1 MHVMVETTME
11 ECIRQGQHYYCFLC
25 STLIQDSPPPP
36 TPLAAE
42 QIALCKDF
50 LNEIDP
56 TNYVENNNSQSKCCH
71 NCVPGIQQVWDLNQ
85 DILIIRRRIVNILSE
100 LGRRRHEDVVLPS
113 TPDSNPNPGQTS
125 SRVVSD
131 ILDIGFPFI
140 KLEAEGTSQLIDT
153 TENEINILQTVFT
166 GGPATPGAYVLP
178 YNLNPTEDE
187 KPCLQ
192 AANKKTPNVGY
203 ERVTRNGK
211 SLYVCLNKPCWF
223 TSRYLTNACRHVRI
237 MHNASGGVSDRRFD
251 QVFDN
256 IAASISAVSD
266 LSSDIQP
273 IKSKTGSTDMESS
286 DSILVGQRSP
296 EDDQVLSP
304 SSRPKKMRT
313 PNVGYKRV
321 TRNGK
326 SLYVCLKKPCSFTS
340 RYLSNACRHVRVR
353 HNVSGGV
360 SDKRFDQVF
369 DNIAASIAPGFGL
382 SSDSQPIRSKAGTT
396 DKNICA
402 ILESSCSIL
411 PTTKQSAIEENQSP
425 PSSPEQMLYSNN
437 NGYKRVTRNGKDLY
451 VCLKKPCCFT
461 SRYRTNAC
469 RHIRTKH
476 KVISYTF
483 SFGPGAKFSS
493 NLSSRNKIY
502 IPINVFR

>member
-71 NCVPGIQQVWDLNQ
+71 NCVPGIQQ
-85 DILIIRRRIVNILSE
+85 
-100 LGRRRHEDVVLPS
+100 
-113 TPDSNPNPGQTS
+113 
-125 SRVVSD
+125 
-131 ILDIGFPFI
+131 
-140 KLEAEGTSQLIDT
+140 LEAEGTSQLIDT

-286 DSILVGQRSP
+286 DSILVGQ
-296 EDDQVLSP
+296 
-304 SSRPKKMRT
+304 RT

-483 SFGPGAKFSS
+483 SDREPVVPYVLDGSSVVNGASFRDDAASLAAELDSISDIEFIKMETEPSQ
-493 NLSSRNKIY
+493 NICDAKI
-502 IPINVFR
+502 F